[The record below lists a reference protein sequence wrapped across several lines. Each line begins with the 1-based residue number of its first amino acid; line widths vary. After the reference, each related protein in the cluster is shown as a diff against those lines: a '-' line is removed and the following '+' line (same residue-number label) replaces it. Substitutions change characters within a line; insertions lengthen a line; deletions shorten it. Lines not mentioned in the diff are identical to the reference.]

1 MTAQALTITVKDG
14 HIVDWM
20 DSDLPTPHE
29 VERTP
34 VYSNPHWSK
43 EYPNAYKITYLI
55 EGYFGTA
62 KGKTYLH
69 DISSRI
75 AYALNGTYEIQQIET
90 NSPYIYKLERFTHL
104 DRIPTFNQQLEL
116 NALNGSRHEI
126 FEALR
131 HRAYEMKRAG
141 TLNLDAL
148 INYGNR
154 ITNRSE
160 HIKYLAK
167 NVYKWTES
175 NYQPRP
181 QPRMSRI
188 EACRIATQTRVNRT
202 KQAIRNVI
210 RYKELFFDGISNTQL
225 AKTFSVSRTSL
236 WKYLQIEE
244 MLQYA
249 SALLQRVQTPYGT
262 EMNRYLEEIKESFS
276 NTRREVKTVV
286 AAGQNEIVIEFADTG
301 G

>member
-1 MTAQALTITVKDG
+1 M
-14 HIVDWM
+14 DWM

-55 EGYFGTA
+55 DGYFGTA
-62 KGKTYLH
+62 KGKAYLY
-69 DISSRI
+69 DICSRI
-75 AYALNGTYEIQQIET
+75 AYTLNGSYELDQVEI
-90 NSPYIYKLERFTHL
+90 NSPYIYKLERFNHL
-104 DRIPTFNQQLEL
+104 ERIPTFNQQLEI
-116 NALNGSRHEI
+116 NAMNGSRHEI
-126 FEALR
+126 FDALR
-131 HRAYEMKRAG
+131 YKAYEMKRAG

-167 NVYKWTES
+167 NVYEWTKEK
-175 NYQPRP
+175 YTPRP
-181 QPRMSRI
+181 APTMTRT

-202 KQAIRNVI
+202 KQAIRNAI
-210 RYKELFFDGISNTQL
+210 RYKEIFFDEISNTQL
-225 AKTFSVSRTSL
+225 AKTFSISRTSL

-244 MLQYA
+244 MIKYA
-249 SALLQRVQTPYGT
+249 SSLLQRVKTPYAI
-262 EMNRYLEEIKESFS
+262 EMNGYLEEIKESLFG
-276 NTRREVKTVV
+276 TGREVKTVT
-286 AAGQNEIVIEFADTG
+286 AAGEDEIIIEFVDTG